1 MSCNSFNVIYVV
13 IWIGCL
19 EECIGETD
27 VWKIRLR
34 DTEGQ
39 SIQTT
44 HKATRAL
51 TIKRWGKYMNL
62 WKMPFQNIPISSD
75 VIKWH
80 KFKKRIWNIW
90 TFQTEYINKLNQLWQ
105 IRGMT
110 QVCFIENI
118 YKYRWPFPCWV
129 LYCVTEGM
137 SMFEAIENDQHF
149 KFSAFQTS

>member
-44 HKATRAL
+44 HKATRVL
-51 TIKRWGKYMNL
+51 TIKRWAKYMNL

-105 IRGMT
+105 IRSMT